1 MLSKEI
7 CEKIWHCHREIEAG
21 EKLLADIKETIAKQ
35 RHDPLPPALKDHFG
49 HRADLQLGI
58 PHGDNSHRLFKVSFD
73 LAEPVI
79 RTHIANKKADL
90 ARLNEVALLEIGTGT
105 APMREAPMQSP
116 PSLEVIDK
124 AIDVERQWFSKMLD
138 MYEFTSQI
146 KPILLNRIEKH

>member
-1 MLSKEI
+1 MLSKET

-58 PHGDNSHRLFKVSFD
+58 PSGDSSHRLFKVSFD

-90 ARLNEVALLEIGTGT
+90 ARLNEVALLEMDKIGTPLHVMFMYSQEELNAAVEAERNWFINALGDFGFT
-105 APMREAPMQSP
+105 A
-116 PSLEVIDK
+116 EVQNALD
-124 AIDVERQWFSKMLD
+124 ERSRKC
-138 MYEFTSQI
+138 
-146 KPILLNRIEKH
+146 